1 MIEYLT
7 LDVPNCFAVK
17 MSGKLRGDE
26 YREMITRLEGV
37 LETSDTT
44 NLVIVVEE
52 MEFPEWEAV
61 KADARFGFK
70 DYGSIRRA
78 ALVSDQKWLEWCFK
92 LIAPFTRT
100 EERSFRPE
108 QLSEAIEWA
117 SG

>member
-1 MIEYLT
+1 MIEYLN

-17 MSGKLRGDE
+17 LSGKLRGDE
-26 YREMITRLEGV
+26 YEEMVNRLESV
-37 LETSDTT
+37 SKASDTT

-52 MEFPEWEAV
+52 MEFPEWEAL
-61 KADARFGFK
+61 KADALFGFK
-70 DYGSIRRA
+70 DYRSIRRA